1 MPDIQKPGRAVLITL
16 LFCALIGVAWTGLV
30 DRQAAQANQENLER
44 SLLAYAA
51 ARTLNAVISVAQ
63 GTEIAVQPI
72 GVGVTITVG
81 EALDPLN
88 DLIERFSWV
97 VLVAAA
103 SLGAQALVIDMS
115 GTVAFNVITSI
126 AALVLIAKVWMQR
139 IALWPGLTRTAALIL
154 FLRFAV
160 AGVAIVGGWI
170 DSHYLA
176 ARQQQALESLERVGR
191 NVESLQADQAV
202 NTDPSMLDR
211 LKGLTDTADIQGRLA
226 KMQARV
232 EASISELVTLAS
244 AFVLQTLLLPL
255 AFLWL
260 AYAQLRRLTP

>member
-1 MPDIQKPGRAVLITL
+1 M
-16 LFCALIGVAWTGLV
+16 
-30 DRQAAQANQENLER
+30 DRHAAQANQENLER

-97 VLVAAA
+97 VLLAAA

-115 GTVAFNVITSI
+115 GTLAFNVISSL
-126 AALVLIAKVWMQR
+126 AALVLIAQIWVHR
-139 IALWPGLTRTAALIL
+139 VALWPGLRRAAVLIL

-191 NVESLQADQAV
+191 NVESLQPDQAV
-202 NTDPSMLDR
+202 NTHPSVLDR
-211 LKGLTDTADIQGRLA
+211 LKGLADTADIQSRLEE
-226 KMQARV
+226 MQTRV
-232 EASISELVTLAS
+232 EAGISELITLAS

-260 AYAQLRRLTP
+260 AYAQIKRLTP

>member
-1 MPDIQKPGRAVLITL
+1 LPDIHKPGRAVLTSL
-16 LFCALIGVAWTGLV
+16 LFCALIVLAWTGLI
-30 DRQAAQANQENLER
+30 DRHAAQANQSNLER

-81 EALDPLN
+81 EVLDPLN

-97 VLVAAA
+97 VLLAAA

-115 GTVAFNVITSI
+115 GTIAFNIITSL
-126 AALVLIAKVWMQR
+126 AALTLIARLWVPR
-139 IALWPGLTRTAALIL
+139 GTLWPGVERIAILVL

-160 AGVAIVGGWI
+160 AGVTIVGGWI

-176 ARQQQALESLERVGR
+176 ARQQQALESLEQVGR
-191 NVESLQADQAV
+191 NVETLQPDQAA
-202 NTDPSMLDR
+202 DSAPSVLDR
-211 LKGLTDTADIQGRLA
+211 LKGLADTADIQSRLLE
-226 KMQARV
+226 MQARV
-232 EASISELVTLAS
+232 EAGISELITLAS

-260 AYAQLRRLTP
+260 AYAQIKRFTH